1 MSARS
6 IEPVQAG
13 FTVVE
18 LLAVLILV
26 GVLAAVALPRLNAVD
41 GLRSD
46 NWREQ
51 TIAGLRLAQATAVGH
66 RRLVCASFNGSRL
79 QLQIAAVNPASS
91 CSSALRGPD
100 GSSDFGSTLPA
111 SGGVTVA
118 PAGTIYFQPSGRA
131 TLDGAGTQVSARSLS
146 VSGTAA
152 ITVHGESGHVE

>member
-6 IEPVQAG
+6 TEG

-26 GVLAAVALPRLNAVD
+26 GVLAAVALPRLTAVE

-51 TIAGLRLAQATAVGH
+51 TVAGLRLAQASAVGH
-66 RRLVCASFNGSRL
+66 RRLVCASFAAGRL
-79 QLQIAAVNPASS
+79 QLQIASANPASS
-91 CSSALRGPD
+91 CDSPLRGPD
-100 GSSDFGSTLPA
+100 GSADFGDTAPA
-111 SGGVTVA
+111 SGGVTVS
-118 PAGTIYFQPSGRA
+118 PAGSIYFQPAGRA
-131 TLDGAGTQVSARSLS
+131 SLDGAGSQVDGRSVSATG
-146 VSGTAA
+146 VAV